1 LLQRRQDKLTD
12 TIKEWSQ
19 EEAIA
24 ELNRRIEIVLLSKK
38 SVVVGIDGRSAAGK
52 SNLAERLAQE
62 HGAALIR
69 MDHFFLQ
76 MEQRTE
82 ARLAEAGGN
91 VDRERFLLEVIKP
104 LGIGGDLAYQVY
116 DCRNQKLQ
124 NRIVIPHN
132 KITVVEGAYS
142 LHPLFRDV
150 YDIRVF
156 VTADKEV
163 QSRRI
168 LERNGAL
175 QQQRF
180 LEEWIP
186 MEERYIKEMRVDQTS
201 DLLIRLRFD

>member
-1 LLQRRQDKLTD
+1 MTD
-12 TIKEWSQ
+12 TIKEWNL

-24 ELNRRIEIVLLSKK
+24 ELNRRIEIVLLRKE

-52 SNLAERLAQE
+52 SNLADRLAQE
-62 HGAALIR
+62 LDAGLVR

-76 MEQRTE
+76 TEQRTE
-82 ARLAEAGGN
+82 ERLAEAGGN
-91 VDRERFLLEVIKP
+91 FDRERFLTEVIEP
-104 LGIGGDLAYQVY
+104 LGNGTDLSYQVY

-124 NRIVIPHN
+124 ERIVIPHN
-132 KITVVEGAYS
+132 KVTVVEGAYS
-142 LHPLFRDV
+142 LYPLFRSV
-150 YDIRVF
+150 YDLSVF
-156 VTADKEV
+156 LTVDRET

-168 LERNGAL
+168 LERNGEA
-175 QQQRF
+175 QQKRF